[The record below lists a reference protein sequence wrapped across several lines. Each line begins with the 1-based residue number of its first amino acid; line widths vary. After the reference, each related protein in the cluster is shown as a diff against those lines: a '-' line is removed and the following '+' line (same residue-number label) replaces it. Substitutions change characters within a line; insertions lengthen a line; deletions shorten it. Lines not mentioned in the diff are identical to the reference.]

1 MIHKNVIWFIWF
13 FKECFIIF
21 ILMVLLLT
29 KKFSDKDVLLNEI
42 LSMEKSI
49 NISIDKFTIYFKF
62 WSWRNLSLKKREI
75 VFSLVQILPIDR
87 ILINNFSLP
96 ETDSIPLFLFLMDK
110 KKPTNRG
117 HDDIISQYNHP
128 TNLYVPLHSTRNE
141 EDNNP
146 SRTHRLR
153 EKGDI

>member
-1 MIHKNVIWFIWF
+1 MIYM
-13 FKECFIIF
+13 IF
-21 ILMVLLLT
+21 QRAFHRILMLLVLLLT
-29 KKFSDKDVLLNEI
+29 KKFSDKDILLNEI
-42 LSMEKSI
+42 LSMKKSI
-49 NISIDKFTIYFKF
+49 NLNNTNINKFTIHFKF

-117 HDDIISQYNHP
+117 HDDILSQYNHP
-128 TNLYVPLHSTRNE
+128 TNLNVPLHSTRNE

-146 SRTHRLR
+146 SRTRRLR